1 MGSTIDDSKYH
12 IPYDFFKQCL
22 REEPINEIKPLYVT
36 LIKYWE
42 GEHGDEWRDRKNYR
56 RKASS
61 SIPFQFLTDILCEEK
76 GSIQQSRVLA
86 KVRDKWTKQHQT

>member
-42 GEHGDEWRDRKNYR
+42 GEHGEEWRDEY
-56 RKASS
+56 SYQLETGTF
-61 SIPFQFLTDILCEEK
+61 IPLQFLICMLCKER
-76 GSIQQSRVLA
+76 GNIQQNMVLA
-86 KVRDKWTKQHQT
+86 KVRDKWTKQHQN